1 MWSGLCDSVECEVG
15 IGVWWSVEC
24 KVESVECKVKSLEWA
39 VWSVK
44 WGLECGL

>member
-1 MWSGLCDSVECEVG
+1 MGCVECEVG